1 LACSA
6 NEVPLMPGTAAHT
19 LPAAQ
24 AMALNAA
31 ELASEANERRTD
43 PTRFFMIEVLIV
55 GVS

>member
-1 LACSA
+1 
-6 NEVPLMPGTAAHT
+6 MPGTAAHT